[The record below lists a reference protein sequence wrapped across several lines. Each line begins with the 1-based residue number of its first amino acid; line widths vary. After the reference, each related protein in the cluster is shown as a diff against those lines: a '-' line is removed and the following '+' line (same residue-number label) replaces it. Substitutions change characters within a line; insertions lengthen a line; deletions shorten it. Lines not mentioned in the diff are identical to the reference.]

1 MRKAEETVAID
12 FPAQPPDDGHNSVQ
26 RRHGENNGNQ
36 EATMRDIMRRSALAG
51 LAAIS
56 AGLLATPAEAQS
68 RYKEAPALAE
78 QVRAGRLPAVDQRLP
93 ENPLVVPV
101 VERAGDYGGIWR
113 RAFLGPADANNYVR
127 VVYDSLFRFSPD
139 GATIEPKIAAGADPS
154 ADFKTWT
161 LRLRKGSKWSD
172 GAPFTAD
179 DIVFWYKDVLLN
191 KDLTPSVPGW
201 MKNADGSPALV
212 EKVDDATVRFTY
224 AAPATLFLTAVA
236 NQDGAD
242 RTYAMFL
249 PAHYL
254 KKFHPAY
261 TPKEDVDKA
270 AQAAGFKTWTELFA
284 NRNAPPEN
292 PERPTMGAWVPASR
306 ASDQIFTLRRN
317 PYFVGVDPQGNQLPY
332 IDEVRF
338 TYFADVQA
346 LNLAAIAGAFD
357 MQERH
362 IQMTNYPV
370 LKEQERTGRY
380 RVITWPT
387 FGGADAVIAFNQT
400 YKADPEVAKLLAN
413 RDFRIALSHAINR
426 DQIKE
431 SVFLGLGE
439 ARQGVPAPWH
449 PYYPGAEY
457 AQKYTEFKPD
467 VANKMLD
474 AIGLTRKNSAGIR
487 LMPNGNPAT
496 IEISVVPAFGAWP
509 DVALLVA
516 KDWEAVGIKAV
527 VQIRE
532 RALHFKMNENNELMT
547 EVWNQD
553 TSAFPYTGNAKVDPR
568 NAPILTIGPQ
578 FRTWIN
584 SGGKDGVEPTPEFKR
599 IIALVDQARTVGPAG
614 QIEAAK
620 EIYRIWADNLF
631 EIGTVGLT
639 PMVQGVVVAN
649 TRFRNVPTTLGNDWP
664 LRSPGNAR
672 TEQFFFAR

>member
-1 MRKAEETVAID
+1 M
-12 FPAQPPDDGHNSVQ
+12 Q
-26 RRHGENNGNQ
+26 
-36 EATMRDIMRRSALAG
+36 DIMRRSALAA
-51 LAAIS
+51 LAAIG
-56 AGLLATPAEAQS
+56 AGLWAMPAEAQMS
-68 RYKEAPALAE
+68 YKESPTLAE
-78 QVRAGRLPAVDQRLP
+78 QVRAGRLPEVAKRLP
-93 ENPLVVPV
+93 DQPLVVPV
-101 VERAGDYGGIWR
+101 VERIGDYGGTWR

-139 GATIEPKIAAGADPS
+139 GASIEPKIAAGAEPS
-154 ADFKTWT
+154 ADFKVWT
-161 LRLRKGSKWSD
+161 LRLRKGSRWSD

-179 DIVFWYKDVLLN
+179 DILFWYKDVLLN
-191 KDLTPSVPGW
+191 KDLTPSLPGW
-201 MKNADGSPALV
+201 IRNADGTPALV
-212 EKVDDATVRFTY
+212 EKVDDATIRFTY

-242 RTYAMFL
+242 RSYAMFL
-249 PAHYL
+249 PGHYL
-254 KKFHPAY
+254 KKFHPAHAA
-261 TPKEDVDKA
+261 KEDIDRA
-270 AQAAGFKTWTELFA
+270 IQAAGFKTWTELFA

-292 PERPTMGAWVPASR
+292 PERPTMAAWAPASR

-317 PYFVGVDPQGNQLPY
+317 PYYVGVDPQGNQPPY

-346 LNLAAIAGAFD
+346 LNLAAIAGNFD

-362 IQMTNYPV
+362 IQMTNFPV

-380 RVITWPT
+380 RVITWST

-400 YKADPEVAKLLAN
+400 YKADAEVAKLLAN

-449 PYYPGAEY
+449 PYYPGPEY
-457 AQKYTEFKPD
+457 AQKFTEYKPD
-467 VANKMLD
+467 VANRMLD
-474 AIGLTRKNSAGIR
+474 AIGLTRRDSNGIR
-487 LMPNGNPAT
+487 LMANGRPAT

-509 DVALLVA
+509 DVALLVS
-516 KDWEAVGIKAV
+516 KDWEKVGIKTI

-532 RALHFKMNENNELMT
+532 RALHFKMNENNELMA
-547 EVWNQD
+547 EVWNED
-553 TSAFPYTGNAKVDPR
+553 TSAFPYTGNAKADPR
-568 NAPILTIGPQ
+568 NAPILTIGPLM
-578 FRTWIN
+578 RTWVN
-584 SGGKDGVEPTPEFKR
+584 TGGRDGVEPSPEFKR
-599 IIALVDQARTVGPAG
+599 IIALVDTARTVGPAG

-620 EIYRIWADNLF
+620 EIYRIWADNLY

-649 TRFRNVPTTLGNDWP
+649 TKFRNVPTTLGNDWP

-672 TEQFFFAR
+672 SEQFFFAR